1 MTEEPRLFK
10 LAQRGQLELLK
21 DALRGGDAAG
31 QRCGRSGDT
40 LLHLAARHGHLHL
53 LAWLLEE
60 LELDIEV
67 ANGDYKRPLHEAAS
81 AGHGECVSYLLAKG
95 ACVDALKRGDWTPL
109 MMACTRQNLEVI
121 KDLVEHGANPLLKN
135 KDGWNCFHI
144 ASREG
149 HGQVLSYLLAASP
162 SSWDTESTTRR
173 TPLHTADLLDLVCGF
188 LPRLV
193 HHNLS
198 SGAALLEAGAA

>member
-1 MTEEPRLFK
+1 
-10 LAQRGQLELLK
+10 
-21 DALRGGDAAG
+21 
-31 QRCGRSGDT
+31 
-40 LLHLAARHGHLHL
+40 
-53 LAWLLEE
+53 
-60 LELDIEV
+60 
-67 ANGDYKRPLHEAAS
+67 
-81 AGHGECVSYLLAKG
+81 
-95 ACVDALKRGDWTPL
+95 

-173 TPLHTADLLDLVCGF
+173 TPLHTAGEG
-188 LPRLV
+188 REWAGE
-193 HHNLS
+193 HK
-198 SGAALLEAGAA
+198 AALISISV